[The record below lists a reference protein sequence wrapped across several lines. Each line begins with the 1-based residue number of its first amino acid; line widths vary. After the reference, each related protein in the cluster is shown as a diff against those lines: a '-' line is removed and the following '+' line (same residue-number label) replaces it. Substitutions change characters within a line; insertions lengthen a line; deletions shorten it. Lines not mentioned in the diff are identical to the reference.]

1 MHDPAVIF
9 MNTEWEWVKV
19 ATNIIMGS
27 IHLVNR
33 SPSYYRTYRLTGEAA
48 PDSLV
53 EGTIP
58 DEAIQIFIDK
68 PEEPIEASEYIDV
81 YLFCKNDFKSTQ
93 IGKVV
98 VDA

>member
-1 MHDPAVIF
+1 MDEGVE
-9 MNTEWEWVKV
+9 TWVKV
-19 ATNIIMGS
+19 ATDIILGS

-33 SPSYYRTYRLTGEAA
+33 RPWYYRTYRLTGEAA
-48 PDSLV
+48 PDNPS

-58 DEAIQIFIDK
+58 DEAVEIFVTTT
-68 PEEPIEASEYIDV
+68 EELIRAIEPIDV
-81 YLFCKNDFKSTQ
+81 YLFCDNLNPDKTE